1 MTHAVARGANIS
13 FIDSHP
19 RAGDARKQVI
29 GGLLRKQKSIEPKWF
44 YDEAGSQLFDRITRL
59 PEYYPTRTERHILE
73 TYRDEIGLH
82 CGRDCVFI
90 EPGSGNCAKARLLFD
105 TLRPAVY
112 VPVDISA
119 DFLLEAAEQVAR
131 EYDWLP
137 VLAVCADFS
146 HDWSYIEQLPAGR
159 RLVFYPG
166 STIGNLDPDDA
177 AVFLGQVANI
187 LGEDGG
193 ALIGVDLHK
202 PTARLEA
209 AYNDSAGVTA
219 AFNIN
224 VLNRLNDMFGAVFD
238 PSLFE
243 HRAFYDEDRQRIE
256 MHLVSRCDQRLNLDG
271 QPVTF
276 LEGETI
282 HTESSYKYTVD
293 GFAELAAFAGLEL
306 KHTWVDAERLFSVHY
321 WQASSGNR

>member
-1 MTHAVARGANIS
+1 MTEAVARGANIS

-19 RAGDARKQVI
+19 RATDARQQVI
-29 GGLLRKQKSIEPKWF
+29 GGLLQEQKVIEPKWF
-44 YDEAGSQLFDRITRL
+44 YDETGSQLFDRITRL

-73 TYRDEIGLH
+73 TSRDEIGQY

-105 TLRPAVY
+105 TLHPAVY

-119 DFLLEAAEQVAR
+119 DFLLEAAEQVAL
-131 EYDWLP
+131 EYPWLP

-146 HDWSYIEQLPAGR
+146 RDWSYVEQLPAGR

-166 STIGNLDPDDA
+166 STIGNLDPDNA
-177 AVFLGQVANI
+177 IVFLRQVASV

-224 VLNRLNDMFGAVFD
+224 VLDRINDMFGAVFD

-256 MHLVSRCDQRLNLDG
+256 MHLVSRCAQQLNFDG
-271 QPVTF
+271 QPIDF
-276 LEGETI
+276 FEGETI
-282 HTESSYKYTVD
+282 HTESSYKYTVH
-293 GFAELAAFAGLEL
+293 GFADLAASAGLTL
-306 KHTWVDAERLFSVHY
+306 KHTWTDDERLFSVHY
-321 WQASSGNR
+321 LQACATNH